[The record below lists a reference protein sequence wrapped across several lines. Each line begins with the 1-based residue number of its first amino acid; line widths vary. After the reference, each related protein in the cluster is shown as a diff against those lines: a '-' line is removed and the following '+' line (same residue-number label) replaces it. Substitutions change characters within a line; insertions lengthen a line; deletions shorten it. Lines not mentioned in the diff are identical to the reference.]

1 MTRQIPVPHPAITVS
16 VVVGYLIALFPGSLP
31 RTAVVSAVFTTAL
44 VVGAAV
50 VGALVVAARHRR
62 AGYAA
67 RRRWAV
73 AGGAVVLVAVA
84 LAGHRQASLS
94 SDLGA
99 TAPGIAW
106 YVAVVVVPAV
116 AATGV
121 VRMPRMAG
129 VLAAVGALIVGL
141 VPAGAHAAPGLPGDP
156 HVLVGTLRRADFG
169 AEARNLVARWVESGG
184 PDERAVVIAVPTGSG
199 WVDSSAITGF
209 RSRFGDGVTIL
220 SLPYSDMSSWRAF
233 VSDRSAAGDAAVA
246 LAERVAQAVEHQAR
260 QHRPQVFLYGQS
272 LGAIGADEARRHL
285 ETRHRGLLT
294 GTVLVAPPEGS
305 VAESSATPRAV
316 VANRSDPVTR
326 WSVRSIWR
334 PPAEP
339 AGTVHTGRPVAGAPW
354 VPMLSFLQTSVD
366 LLGALDGPAGTG
378 HRYGLDQIVIPDR

>member
-67 RRRWAV
+67 RLRWAV

-99 TAPGIAW
+99 PAPGIAW

-121 VRMPRMAG
+121 VRMPRMVG
-129 VLAAVGALIVGL
+129 VIAAAGALALGL
-141 VPAGAHAAPGLPGDP
+141 IPAGAHATPSRPGDQQ
-156 HVLVGTLRRADFG
+156 VLLGSLGPADFD
-169 AEARNLVARWVESGG
+169 AEARDVVARWVESGG
-184 PDERAVVIAVPTGSG
+184 MGRRAVVIAVPTGSG
-199 WVDSSAITGF
+199 WVDTSAVGGF
-209 RSRFGDGVTIL
+209 RTRFGDGVTIL

-233 VSDRSAAGDAAVA
+233 VSDRSAAGRSAVA
-246 LAERVAQAVEHQAR
+246 LAEQLARAVEHQAR

-285 ETRHRGLLT
+285 ETRQRGVLT

-305 VAESSATPRAV
+305 VATSSATPRSV
-316 VANRSDPVTR
+316 VVNRSDPVTR
-326 WSVRSIWR
+326 WSLRSMWR
-334 PPAEP
+334 APSEP
-339 AGTVHTGRPVAGAPW
+339 DGTVHTGRPATSAPW
-354 VPMLSFLQTSVD
+354 VPLLSFLQTSVD

-378 HRYGLDQIVIPDR
+378 HRYGSDQVAIPDG